1 MSKPRM
7 RILAGAACT
16 GIIAAA
22 IFGLRGESPPMFDPR
37 KLDAAARSRSVIQ
50 ASDILPEDA
59 AFICALGSYT
69 APESV
74 GGDPDPR
81 LLTQMTQSSVPEGAV
96 RIATFDAQAEL
107 LHEIDMPMWRGRQR
121 IVPRDADFAFCAPV
135 IAAPVEIEDH
145 DHYRTIAFLRLP
157 AQPTDS
163 KPSR

>member
-1 MSKPRM
+1 MSKLRT
-7 RILAGAACT
+7 RSLVGAACT

-22 IFGLRGESPPMFDPR
+22 IFGLRGESPPMFDPQ
-37 KLDAAARSRSVIQ
+37 KLDAAARSRSLIQ

-69 APESV
+69 APEAV

-96 RIATFDAQAEL
+96 RIATFDAQSEL
-107 LHEIDMPMWRGRQR
+107 LHEIDMPMWTGRLR
-121 IVPRDADFAFCAPV
+121 IVPRDGDFAFCAPV

-145 DHYRTIAFLRLP
+145 DHYRTISFLGRS
-157 AQPTDS
+157 AQPTPS
-163 KPSR
+163 KSSG